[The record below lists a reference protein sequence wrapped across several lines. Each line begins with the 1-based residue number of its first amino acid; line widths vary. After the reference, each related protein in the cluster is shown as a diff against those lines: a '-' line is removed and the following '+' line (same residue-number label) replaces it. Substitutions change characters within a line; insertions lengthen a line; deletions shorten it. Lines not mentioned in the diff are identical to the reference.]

1 MLIYCFLDVICGP
14 QDTLTRLVS
23 SLLYAIVSIRNKF
36 IKNSGNAWQET
47 GRE

>member
-1 MLIYCFLDVICGP
+1 MLIYCFPDVICGP
-14 QDTLTRLVS
+14 QDTLMRLVS

-36 IKNSGNAWQET
+36 IKNSGNALWET